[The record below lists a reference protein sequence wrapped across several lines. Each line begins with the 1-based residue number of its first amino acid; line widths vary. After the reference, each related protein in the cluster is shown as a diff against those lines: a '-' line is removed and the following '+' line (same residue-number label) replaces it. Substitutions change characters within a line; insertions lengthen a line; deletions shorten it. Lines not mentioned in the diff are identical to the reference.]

1 MVSCAFFIR
10 NLFFLKSIDIAVR
23 KRSYRNAISALF
35 SLGFL
40 SVIALAL
47 AGPLILTFL
56 EGLILNSAYTDFP
69 SLIYFIRGLIFILN
83 SWEAFMKSP
92 IFGEGFGVEKKVT
105 KFVESATMFTAPSEK
120 CFIPTAILH
129 ELGIIGAIAFI
140 YFLIS
145 ITMWAIRKKYVN
157 FVFLLYGFI
166 LINFGEYIFFNWWRR
181 MFRWLVVSSS
191 LANNK
196 S

>member
-1 MVSCAFFIR
+1 
-10 NLFFLKSIDIAVR
+10 
-23 KRSYRNAISALF
+23 
-35 SLGFL
+35 
-40 SVIALAL
+40 
-47 AGPLILTFL
+47 
-56 EGLILNSAYTDFP
+56 
-69 SLIYFIRGLIFILN
+69 
-83 SWEAFMKSP
+83 MKSP
-92 IFGEGFGVEKKVT
+92 IFGEGFGVEKSA

-166 LINFGEYIFFNWWRR
+166 LINFGEYIFFSIGGAGCLG
-181 MFRWLVVSSS
+181 WLVVSSS